1 MDAER
6 LRAYLLTLPHVVETM
21 QWGAN
26 LMFWVGAGDEC
37 VAAVQ
42 LQEKDEAV
50 GEDDQRGDDG
60 HAHGTPGCVA

>member
-26 LMFWVGAGDEC
+26 LVFWVGGQGDWRQDVC
-37 VAAVQ
+37 A
-42 LQEKDEAV
+42 D
-50 GEDDQRGDDG
+50 
-60 HAHGTPGCVA
+60 